1 MKRINLTKIDGC
13 YSKELR
19 ESCNNIKILLK
30 DRSTSVETMKQF
42 VFAVIE
48 PASINA
54 DAKKRFKENL
64 SDCQTKEEIDNL
76 CYMAVLH
83 GMYYTPHKKVVRQ

>member
-1 MKRINLTKIDGC
+1 MSKRINLTKVEGC

-30 DRSTSVETMKQF
+30 DRGTSVETMKQF

-48 PASINA
+48 PAKINA
-54 DAKKRFKENL
+54 DAKKRFQANL
-64 SDCQTKEEIDNL
+64 NECQTKEEIDNL

-83 GMYYTPHKKVVRQ
+83 GMYYMPRKRAQ

>member
-1 MKRINLTKIDGC
+1 MSKRINLTKIDGC

-30 DRSTSVETMKQF
+30 DRNTNVETMRQF

-48 PASINA
+48 PARINA
-54 DAKKRFKENL
+54 DAKKRFQANL
-64 SDCQTKEEIDNL
+64 SECKTKEEIDNL

-83 GMYYTPHKKVVRQ
+83 GMYYMPHKKAS

>member
-1 MKRINLTKIDGC
+1 MSKKINLTKIDGC

-30 DRSTSVETMKQF
+30 DKFTNVETMRRF

-54 DAKKRFKENL
+54 DAKKRFQMNL
-64 SDCQTKEEIDNL
+64 SECKTKEEIDNL

-83 GMYYTPHKKVVRQ
+83 GMYYTPHKRAQ

>member
-83 GMYYTPHKKVVRQ
+83 GMYYTPHKKVARQ

>member
-1 MKRINLTKIDGC
+1 MSKKINLTKIDGC

-19 ESCNNIKILLK
+19 ESYNNIKILLK
-30 DRSTSVETMKQF
+30 DKFTNVETMRRF

-54 DAKKRFKENL
+54 EAKKRFQMNL
-64 SDCQTKEEIDNL
+64 SECKTKEEIDNL
-76 CYMAVLH
+76 CHMSVIH
-83 GMYYTPHKKVVRQ
+83 GMYYTPHKRAQ

>member
-1 MKRINLTKIDGC
+1 MSKKINLTKIDGC

-30 DRSTSVETMKQF
+30 DKFTNVVTMRRF
-42 VFAVIE
+42 VIAVIE

-54 DAKKRFKENL
+54 DAKKRFQMNL
-64 SDCQTKEEIDNL
+64 SECKTKEEIDNL
-76 CYMAVLH
+76 CHTAVLH
-83 GMYYTPHKKVVRQ
+83 GMYYIPHKRAQ